1 MARKKSEAFPTG
13 ILVFAL
19 AASSALL
26 GYLLLSP
33 TDTDTTGDL
42 PDSAENTGG
51 ALEFEFYDRL
61 QQNEVQVNT
70 PANEPAEPGAAE
82 VEQLADQ
89 LNTDSQVQLEIAT
102 EALEQIAETIVTG
115 LESPVP
121 DRVAAPR
128 PMPAVPVAPQTQAE
142 TVLAA
147 PAPVETQARSQAGT
161 VLQSGAFRQ
170 QERALSEL
178 QRQRNLGL
186 EVEMRQRP
194 GQDGPMFLLQSG
206 PYDSRDRLEE
216 AELVFR
222 LHAIP
227 TARLS
232 SP

>member
-1 MARKKSEAFPTG
+1 MARKKSQAFPTG
-13 ILVFAL
+13 ILVLAL

-26 GYLLLSP
+26 GYLVLSP
-33 TDTDTTGDL
+33 ADPDTAEDL
-42 PDSAENTGG
+42 PDSADNTGD

-70 PANEPAEPGAAE
+70 PATEPAEPGAIE
-82 VEQLADQ
+82 IEQLAEQ
-89 LNTDSQVQLEIAT
+89 LTTDSQVQLEIAT

-115 LESPVP
+115 LDSPVP

-128 PMPAVPVAPQTQAE
+128 PMPAVPVAPQPRAE

-147 PAPVETQARSQAGT
+147 PAPAAAQGQTGT

-170 QERALSEL
+170 QELALSEL
-178 QRQRNLGL
+178 QRQRSLGL
-186 EVEMRQRP
+186 EVEMRRRG

-216 AELVFR
+216 AEMVFR
-222 LHAIP
+222 LHDIP
-227 TARLS
+227 TARRS

>member
-1 MARKKSEAFPTG
+1 M
-13 ILVFAL
+13 LAL

-26 GYLLLSP
+26 GYLVLSP
-33 TDTDTTGDL
+33 AEPDTAGDL
-42 PDSAENTGG
+42 PDSADSTGD

-70 PANEPAEPGAAE
+70 PATEPAEPGAVE
-82 VEQLADQ
+82 VEQLAEQ
-89 LNTDSQVQLEIAT
+89 LTTDSQVQLEIAT

-121 DRVAAPR
+121 DRVATPR
-128 PMPAVPVAPQTQAE
+128 PMPAIPVAPQSQAE

-147 PAPVETQARSQAGT
+147 PTPAEAQGQTGT

-178 QRQRNLGL
+178 QRQRSLGL
-186 EVEMRQRP
+186 EVEMRQRG
-194 GQDGPMFLLQSG
+194 GQDDPMFLLQSG

-216 AELVFR
+216 AEMVFR
-222 LHAIP
+222 LHDIP

>member
-1 MARKKSEAFPTG
+1 MARKKSQAFPTG
-13 ILVFAL
+13 ILVLAL

-26 GYLLLSP
+26 GYLVLSP
-33 TDTDTTGDL
+33 ADPDSAEDL
-42 PDSAENTGG
+42 PDSADNTGG

-70 PANEPAEPGAAE
+70 PATEPAEPGAIE
-82 VEQLADQ
+82 IEQLAEQ
-89 LNTDSQVQLEIAT
+89 LTTDSQVQLEIAT

-115 LESPVP
+115 LDSPVP

-128 PMPAVPVAPQTQAE
+128 PIPAVPVAPQPQAE

-147 PAPVETQARSQAGT
+147 PAPTAAQGQTGT

-170 QERALSEL
+170 QELALSEL
-178 QRQRNLGL
+178 QRQRSLGL
-186 EVEMRQRP
+186 EVEMRQRG

-216 AELVFR
+216 AEMVFR
-222 LHAIP
+222 LHDIP
-227 TARLS
+227 TARRS

>member
-1 MARKKSEAFPTG
+1 MARKKSQAFPTG
-13 ILVFAL
+13 ILVLAL

-26 GYLLLSP
+26 GYLVLSP
-33 TDTDTTGDL
+33 ADPDTAEDL
-42 PDSAENTGG
+42 PDSADNTGD

-70 PANEPAEPGAAE
+70 PATEPAEPGAIE
-82 VEQLADQ
+82 IEQLAEQ
-89 LNTDSQVQLEIAT
+89 LTTDSQVQLEIAT

-115 LESPVP
+115 LDSPVP

-128 PMPAVPVAPQTQAE
+128 PMPAVPVAPQPQAE

-147 PAPVETQARSQAGT
+147 PAPAAAQGQTGT

-170 QERALSEL
+170 QELALSEL
-178 QRQRNLGL
+178 QRQRSLGL
-186 EVEMRQRP
+186 EVEMRRRG

-216 AELVFR
+216 AEMVFR
-222 LHAIP
+222 LHDIP
-227 TARLS
+227 TARRS

>member
-1 MARKKSEAFPTG
+1 MARKESQAFPTG
-13 ILVFAL
+13 ILLLAL
-19 AASSALL
+19 AASAALL
-26 GYLLLSP
+26 GYLVLSP
-33 TDTDTTGDL
+33 ADPDTAGDL
-42 PDSAENTGG
+42 PDSADNTGG

-70 PANEPAEPGAAE
+70 PANEPAEPGAVE
-82 VEQLADQ
+82 IEQLAER
-89 LNTDSQVQLEIAT
+89 LTTESQDQLEIAT

-128 PMPAVPVAPQTQAE
+128 PMPAVPVAPQPRAE
-142 TVLAA
+142 TVLTA
-147 PAPVETQARSQAGT
+147 PAPAPTQARSRSGT

-170 QERALSEL
+170 QDRALSEL
-178 QRQRNLGL
+178 RRQRNLGL
-186 EVEMRQRP
+186 EVEMRQRA

-216 AELVFR
+216 AEMVFR
-222 LHAIP
+222 LHDIP